1 MLDIFLLDGD
11 NVVNWQTPIPLIGIS
26 LGSDDDVAVEIMD
39 PDSYDRSTERNAYSN
54 YLPIALGSNTIH
66 RNTEQQ

>member
-1 MLDIFLLDGD
+1 MLDIWLEGGG

-39 PDSYDRSTERNAYSN
+39 PDSYVNSAERNAYSN
-54 YLPIALGSNTIH
+54 
-66 RNTEQQ
+66 

>member
-54 YLPIALGSNTIH
+54 
-66 RNTEQQ
+66 